1 LKKLHSQRKKEKEKE
16 IKKKRGGEEEKKDQ
30 EQQQH
35 EEEKCAREE
44 WKRGGRGGG
53 GGGPWRPFGVVFL
66 KQEGEKGTGVGVE
79 LIMDPGDRWGDLRWV
94 KRKKKPR

>member
-35 EEEKCAREE
+35 EEEKCARAE
-44 WKRGGRGGG
+44 WKRGGR